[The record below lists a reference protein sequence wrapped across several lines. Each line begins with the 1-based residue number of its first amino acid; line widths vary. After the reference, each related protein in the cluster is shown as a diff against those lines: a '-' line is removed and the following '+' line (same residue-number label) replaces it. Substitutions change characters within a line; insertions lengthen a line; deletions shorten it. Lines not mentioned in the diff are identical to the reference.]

1 MTNDTT
7 YRQAIEEL
15 ETILRALE
23 TDTVDVDDLT
33 ARVQRSAELIRL
45 CRQKLRHAES
55 TIDQVFERLEDEDEA
70 EEFEDGEAH

>member
-1 MTNDTT
+1 MSPQNIT

-23 TDTVDVDDLT
+23 TDAVDVDDLT

-45 CRQKLRHAES
+45 CKQKLRSAES
-55 TIDQVFERLEDEDEA
+55 AIEQVFENLEDEDEL
-70 EEFEDGEAH
+70 EDQ

>member
-1 MTNDTT
+1 MSPQNIT

-23 TDTVDVDDLT
+23 TDAVDVDDLT

-45 CRQKLRHAES
+45 CKQKLRSAE
-55 TIDQVFERLEDEDEA
+55 TAIDQVFENLEEEEDLEDQ
-70 EEFEDGEAH
+70 

>member
-45 CRQKLRHAES
+45 CRQKLRNAES
-55 TIDQVFERLEDEDEA
+55 TIEQVFENLEDEDTA
-70 EEFEDGEAH
+70 DEFGGPEIR